1 MNRFFSSPD
10 DELVLNT
17 ISRLL
22 EGFRKIYPSAVDE
35 AVAALRNGQT
45 VEETGRMI
53 AAATQTA
60 QDQLR
65 QDASEKQ
72 KTLRENISG
81 LRDQLAEQ
89 ERNLTQVQ
97 TNNKSLRDTCDLQA
111 TELEDMRETI
121 TIQNRILARQQHKLQ
136 SLLGNTIEDE

>member
-10 DELVLNT
+10 DELILNT
-17 ISRLL
+17 VSRLL
-22 EGFRKIYPSAVDE
+22 EGFRKMYPDAVDE
-35 AVAALRNGQT
+35 AVAALRNGGSAEQA
-45 VEETGRMI
+45 GRII
-53 AAATQTA
+53 ATAVQTA
-60 QDQLR
+60 QDQLL
-65 QDASEKQ
+65 QDTSGKQ

-81 LRDQLAEQ
+81 LKDQLAEQ

-97 TNNKSLRDTCDLQA
+97 ATNKSLQDKCDLQA
-111 TELEDMRETI
+111 TELEDMREAI